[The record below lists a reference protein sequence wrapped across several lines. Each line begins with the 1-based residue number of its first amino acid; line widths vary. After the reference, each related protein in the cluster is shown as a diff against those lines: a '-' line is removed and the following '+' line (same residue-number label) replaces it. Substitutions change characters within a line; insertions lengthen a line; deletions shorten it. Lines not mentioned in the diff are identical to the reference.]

1 MKMKASSSIR
11 AACTSRGL
19 AATSVEP
26 PTGPEGAP
34 VEEVEKG
41 ESEKS
46 EDRTGGA
53 EAPVVAEGGHS
64 A

>member
-1 MKMKASSSIR
+1 MKASSSIR

-26 PTGPEGAP
+26 PTGLEDAP

-41 ESEKS
+41 DSEKN
-46 EDRTGGA
+46 EDDDEEKA
-53 EAPVVAEGGHS
+53 APVEE
-64 A
+64 

>member
-1 MKMKASSSIR
+1 MEMKASSSIR

-26 PTGPEGAP
+26 PTGLEDAP

-41 ESEKS
+41 DSEKN
-46 EDRTGGA
+46 EDDEEEKA
-53 EAPVVAEGGHS
+53 APVEE
-64 A
+64 